1 MKVLLPLISH
11 FPDGLVG
18 LPEPRPRDDCARVQ
32 SSDRSHGEALF
43 ETRRHDPACD
53 ISRSRFWA
61 ELNKWKTTIVNG
73 AAEHEKS
80 RRCKISRKHKHIK
93 DLKWCP
99 EADLNHRHADFQS
112 AALPTELS
120 GHLGL
125 FAKPAGLFWRPPG
138 YIPGSERG
146 YNILFGH
153 VQRLKAL
160 F

>member
-1 MKVLLPLISH
+1 MS
-11 FPDGLVG
+11 
-18 LPEPRPRDDCARVQ
+18 EYYR
-32 SSDRSHGEALF
+32 
-43 ETRRHDPACD
+43 
-53 ISRSRFWA
+53 
-61 ELNKWKTTIVNG
+61 
-73 AAEHEKS
+73 
-80 RRCKISRKHKHIK
+80 HIK
-93 DLKWCP
+93 GLEWCP

-125 FAKPAGLFWRPPG
+125 FAKPAGLSRRPPG

-153 VQRLKAL
+153 VQRLAAL